1 MTTLLAA
8 LLITTSGVVFSEPT
22 QKTTPDVSSAARAEI
37 SRIAA
42 LSGGEVSVIYRPVS
56 GAANSEILINP
67 DVIYHAAST
76 MKVPVMIELFRQAD
90 AKAVNLDDRIPVSN
104 IFHSIVDGSEF
115 TLASNEEADGPVFLA
130 IGKTMSYRDLCEQ
143 MITISSNLA
152 TNVLMEKLGV
162 ERIRATVTALK
173 APGMNVLRGVED
185 QKAFDKGLSNQTTAR
200 ALATLLTAIA
210 GGTAASPSSCAAME
224 AILKRQKFNDGIPAG
239 LPKDV
244 PVGHKTGTITAIH
257 HDAAI
262 VYAKTPY
269 ILVVMTRGIP
279 DEKKSDLII
288 AEISRIVFST
298 LKSGRVSSAENGR
311 RLTGSGRLRL
321 YCQ

>member
-1 MTTLLAA
+1 M
-8 LLITTSGVVFSEPT
+8 
-22 QKTTPDVSSAARAEI
+22 
-37 SRIAA
+37 A

-56 GAANSEILINP
+56 GALGGELLINP
-67 DVIYHAAST
+67 DVTYHAAST
-76 MKVPVMIELFRQAD
+76 MKVPVMIELFRQID
-90 AKAVNLDDRIPVSN
+90 ANTIRLDDAIPVSN

-115 TLASNEEADGPVFLA
+115 TLSSNEAADGPVFLA

-162 ERIRATVTALK
+162 ERIRLTVARLN

-185 QKAFDKGLSNQTTAR
+185 QKAFDKGMSNQTSAR
-200 ALATLLTAIA
+200 ALMTLLTAIA
-210 GGTAASPSSCAAME
+210 NGTAASKSSCAEME

-239 LPKDV
+239 VPKDV
-244 PVGHKTGTITAIH
+244 VVGHKTGTITAIH

-262 VYAKTPY
+262 VYAKNPY

-279 DEKKSDLII
+279 DEKKSDLLI
-288 AEISRIVFST
+288 AEISRLIFE
-298 LKSGRVSSAENGR
+298 SSQSAR
-311 RLTGSGRLRL
+311 R
-321 YCQ
+321 